1 MQSDEGGM
9 TPARIQRRLSECLAD
24 NAVLTEVPGAAAAIW
39 IDDRLYEAAT
49 GVLSVDTRVPV
60 TADSVFQIGSITK
73 MLTATLVMQLVDQG
87 LIDIDRPVVS
97 YLPEFCV
104 ADAEATATV
113 TPRQLLSHM
122 SGVEGD
128 LFLDTGDD
136 DSALQR
142 YVAAGQSLTQIHAPG
157 RAVSYCNFGYSVLGR
172 LIERMTGLSWAAA
185 LRERLVV
192 PLGARRLLTRLDEVV
207 KERVAVGHVVDP
219 QTRKVGVV
227 SKTYLPVSLA
237 PAGSTVVAALADLM
251 LFARM
256 HLDGGRNASGQIL
269 LSPESVAAMQS
280 IEGLLPSP
288 QWALQARGLGWVLSS
303 WSGQPV
309 YGHDGGTTGQASFLR
324 VLPHRRMAMI
334 LFANALTRPKEL
346 FHSVF
351 SEFFRDLG
359 GVEMAKPPP
368 AIDMD
373 RVDAAKLAGRYRS
386 LSTTIEVF
394 QRDGRLFLRSF
405 DTASPGDAAKGDQTT
420 ELEPVSPRGF
430 RMLTPGLSSPDG
442 VVFHDE
448 DERGI
453 PRLMLVRVRNFA
465 REA

>member
-1 MQSDEGGM
+1 M

-97 YLPEFCV
+97 YLPEFRV
-104 ADAEATATV
+104 ADAEATAMV

-303 WSGQPV
+303 RSGQPV
-309 YGHDGGTTGQASFLR
+309 
-324 VLPHRRMAMI
+324 
-334 LFANALTRPKEL
+334 
-346 FHSVF
+346 
-351 SEFFRDLG
+351 
-359 GVEMAKPPP
+359 
-368 AIDMD
+368 
-373 RVDAAKLAGRYRS
+373 
-386 LSTTIEVF
+386 
-394 QRDGRLFLRSF
+394 
-405 DTASPGDAAKGDQTT
+405 
-420 ELEPVSPRGF
+420 
-430 RMLTPGLSSPDG
+430 
-442 VVFHDE
+442 
-448 DERGI
+448 
-453 PRLMLVRVRNFA
+453 
-465 REA
+465 